1 MKFIPWLAAMLLTAF
16 TIPAHAE
23 FVKLSD
29 DLTIHY
35 QVAGQGNQVILFV
48 PGWTMASDVFEKQM
62 AHFADSKTYKF
73 ISYDPRSQ
81 GQSTHTSEG
90 NFYEQHGRDLALFIE
105 KLGLKNIVLG
115 GWSCGGFDVLSYV
128 HQFGS
133 NNLKGF
139 IMIDAAPSG
148 LGADNTKDW
157 VWYNQDDHDGF
168 RAYFTQGPLL
178 DREKNNAEFA
188 QWMVKS
194 ATPDYMD
201 WITRISNMTSSGVA
215 ALLNES
221 SAYQNYRDDLKAME
235 GKVPLLYVVRDDWKD
250 TMPTWAKAN
259 TPSAMQKVMPKH
271 MSFWEDAPLFNG
283 YLDEYLKSI
292 R

>member
-1 MKFIPWLAAMLLTAF
+1 MNKIALLAAAIFAAF

-23 FVKLSD
+23 YVKLSD

-35 QVAGQGNQVILFV
+35 ETSGQGDQVILFV
-48 PGWTMASDVFEKQM
+48 PGWTMSADVFQKQM

-81 GQSTHTSEG
+81 GLSTHTSEG

-105 KLGLKNIVLG
+105 KLGLKNIILG
-115 GWSCGGFDVLSYV
+115 GWSCGGFDILSYV
-128 HQFGS
+128 HQYGS
-133 NNLKGF
+133 SNLKGF
-139 IMIDAAPSG
+139 IMIDAAPAG

-178 DREKNNAEFA
+178 DREKNNKEFA
-188 QWMVKS
+188 EWMVEKT
-194 ATPDYMD
+194 TPEYME
-201 WITRISNMTSSGVA
+201 WITRISNQTSSGTA

-221 SAYQNYRDDLKAME
+221 SAYQNYREDLKGME
-235 GKVPLLYVVRDDWKD
+235 GKVPLLYVVREDWKD
-250 TMPTWAKAN
+250 TMPAWAKAN

-283 YLDEYLKSI
+283 YLDAYLKTLK
-292 R
+292 